1 MHDLSLADIKAFHAD
16 LLSVATAGI
25 AMAGGPLADHSER
38 GDRGWFGVS
47 RSAANVEFWRESLL
61 TIEQRLA
68 AASLDGRPV
77 EGALQSDAG
86 VAPSYLNAFHAWLA
100 SDRDP
105 NSLNAWSMTALRGRR
120 RLWRTRARWVQPL
133 IWLSVGYCGLMFIS
147 LGIAPQFLSFARQ
160 ARISPGIALTTVLGI
175 RAAAPIWGFLVPILI
190 VAWAIVLYGRNRP
203 AKLLRSALRRSLLGL
218 QADSDNVCCSEVGES
233 SGLNT
238 GATGVL
244 LGGLLVLG
252 IALCVFGPLVELL
265 YNVATPVEVTHVGL

>member
-1 MHDLSLADIKAFHAD
+1 MHDLSLTDIKAFHAD

-25 AMAGGPLADHSER
+25 AMAGGPLTDPLEQRDH
-38 GDRGWFGVS
+38 GWFGVS
-47 RSAANVEFWRESLL
+47 RSSANIESWRESLL

-77 EGALQSDAG
+77 ADALESEAG
-86 VAPSYLNAFHAWLA
+86 VAPNYLNAFHAWLA

-105 NSLNAWSMTALRGRR
+105 DSLNAWSMMALRGRR

-133 IWLSVGYCGLMFIS
+133 IWASVGYCGLMFIS

-175 RAAAPIWGFLVPILI
+175 RAAAPVWGFLVPIL
-190 VAWAIVLYGRNRP
+190 VMAWAIALYGRNRP
-203 AKLLRSALRRSLLGL
+203 ARLPHSAQRRSRLDV
-218 QADSDNVCCSEVGES
+218 QADSGNVCRSEVGES

-238 GATGVL
+238 GVTGVL
-244 LGGLLVLG
+244 LGGLLALG

-265 YNVATPVEVTHVGL
+265 YDVATPVEVTHVGL